1 MRDGLVEDV
10 EEEASKG
17 PEEGLNL
24 SWRTT
29 RKSWLKLSV
38 FIMRIVWHLHDT
50 RVVK

>member
-10 EEEASKG
+10 EEEARKG

-29 RKSWLKLSV
+29 RKSGLKHSGIHHAHSLA
-38 FIMRIVWHLHDT
+38 LT
-50 RVVK
+50 